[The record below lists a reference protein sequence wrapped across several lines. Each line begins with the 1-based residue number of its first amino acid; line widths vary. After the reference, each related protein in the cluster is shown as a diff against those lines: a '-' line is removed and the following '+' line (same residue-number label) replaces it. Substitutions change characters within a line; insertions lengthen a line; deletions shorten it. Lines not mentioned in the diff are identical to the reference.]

1 MTRLLALLAALR
13 RAVRPVVAGL
23 RAATAF
29 IRKTL
34 PPLLVALFGRWA
46 WQAPRWVTWSGGQVT
61 HGRRYLGANP
71 LRAAMLAV
79 ALVGLA
85 AATVWYVNL
94 PKPHYVTY
102 VVAAPGLTEYNDS
115 GISSIKPL
123 TILFS
128 ESAAPL
134 KSLQKVVTTGIDLSP
149 AVAGTWF
156 WLDDKAL
163 QFTPKDDWPVDRE
176 FTVRF
181 AKKGFFAAQVLLED
195 YEAEVRSQP
204 FTASITESQ
213 FYQDPTDPNLKKL
226 VATLRFSHPVDPEQ
240 LESRVSLAVAKDAEY
255 LGLTPDSRHFTVL
268 YDKFK
273 LAAFIH
279 SAALAMP
286 RDDTPLTLRIANG
299 IRAARGGNDTR
310 GQMEAIVTIPGRT
323 SLRFAEARMTVVDNA
338 RYEPEQILLVKS
350 SSPVA
355 ERAFA
360 GAITAR
366 LLPVR
371 HPRQP
376 IADLRPYEWYEEEQ
390 IGADILAKS
399 ETVNVSYV
407 PSDEGGNTAH
417 GFKFLAP
424 VGRYLHVT
432 VKDGVQGIGG
442 YLSGKPFV
450 ATVKVSPYKR
460 ALTFLGQ
467 GALLSMTGDKQ
478 VGFLSRDI
486 EKVDVEIG
494 RVLPNQLQHVAPNMW
509 DFQRPELYPVLEDKL
524 VERFVTTRDYSGKA
538 PGKPTYDSV
547 DVGEY
552 LQDRTQGRRGL
563 FLLRIRARGSL
574 RPAAEDEP
582 SEYESDENG
591 RDIDDTRL
599 ILVTDLGFIVKK
611 AKNGSSDVFVQ
622 SIRTG
627 LPVDG
632 AQIELIGSNGLT
644 MMSATT
650 DANGRAQL
658 PRPSP
663 TEAQREKTPLLIMA
677 QKDNDVSF
685 MPFASRGREI
695 DFSRFDTGGVENA
708 QSAQQLSVYLFS
720 DRGIY
725 RPGETT
731 HLGLITRTADWK
743 ASLTGLPLVVEITDP
758 RGITVSRTEMKLSAA
773 SFDEVTYTSQPASPT
788 GTYQAAAYLVK
799 SDSRVET
806 LGSTSFKV
814 QEFEPDRLKVRLDLT
829 DTSVEGWLRPSE
841 VQARVNVQHLFGA
854 PASSRRVEGELSL
867 TPALPRFTRYPDYR
881 FQVGERLPEPYQ
893 EQVAATVTDDNGIA
907 TLNLDL
913 KRFVGRAYRLTV
925 LARAFEAEGGR
936 NVGAQNSAIVSDA
949 PYLVGVK
956 TDGDLTFVRRSSE
969 RAARWLAVNQQL
981 QPVAADQLTLEWV
994 QRRFVSVLTQQN
1006 SGTFKYVSRLREIV
1020 RDTRAVRLVSP
1031 GSLLP
1036 IPTQEPGDF
1045 VLVLRNASGAELN
1058 RLSYTVAGDA
1068 NLSRSL
1074 ERNAEL
1080 QIQLD
1085 KAAYSGGDTVEVS
1098 IRAPYVGAGLITVE
1112 RERVFKYQW
1121 FKTTTTS
1128 SVHRVTLP
1136 QDFEGNGYI
1145 GVQFLRDPSSDELFM
1160 SPLSYGVTPFA
1171 ANLAARTQTMT
1182 LEAPRLVK
1190 PGASLSIRIAP
1201 GEPSRVA
1208 VLAVDEGIL
1217 QVARYKTPDPL
1228 GFFFQ
1233 KRMLE
1238 VETRQILDLI
1248 LPEFRRFLA
1257 LAAPGGDGESG
1268 FARHLNPFDK
1278 KRKPPVAYW
1287 SGVIDVGAE
1296 GRELTYTV
1304 PDYFNGRLRVF
1315 AIGASARRMAVAET
1329 ATEVRGDFILTPN
1342 VPAMAAPGDDFVV
1355 SIGVFNNSAGT
1366 GPIRVTAQVSPG
1378 LSLQGDASVDLEI
1391 AEKREGV
1398 AEFRM
1403 KANPVLGAATLIF
1416 SARRGTAG
1424 ARAEESVSV
1433 RPAVAY
1439 RTQLTLGRVDGS
1451 NAAASLTRDL
1461 YNERRTVDAAVS
1473 TLPLVWGQGL
1483 TAYLEDYQYSCTE
1496 QLVSKGMSL
1505 LILNTRPEFGS
1516 IRNRDAQPLERTFSM
1531 LRSRANDQG
1540 GVGLWSSSPVTAEFA
1555 TVYSAHFLVES
1566 KERGQKIPSEVLT
1579 SLNDWLIRFAS
1590 TPASS
1595 LADGRLRAYAVYLL
1609 VRQGIK
1615 PDAAVSNVEQELTR
1629 RYPQSWPT
1637 DLAAAYLA
1645 STYRLMQRNADAERI
1660 VRNVPW
1666 ATHTPGAAEEIYY
1679 DPLVHDAQ
1687 LLYLLARHFPG
1698 RLGATP
1704 PAALESISAAVSR
1717 NEAHSL
1723 SAAYTLLA
1731 LDAFAKISSGT
1742 VKLRITEFG
1751 KDGSSRALALPAGAM
1766 PKANVSQSAARLEF
1780 SKDGPARAYYV
1791 INESGFDRNQPTAA
1805 THQGIEIFREFVD
1818 AKGTTV
1824 TRVTV
1829 GQEFFARLRL
1839 RATQRDRLSQIAVVD
1854 LLPGGVEAVLE
1865 LQPPADTSAA
1875 GVDPAL
1881 ARRRT
1886 AAAALPIGVPGQSN
1900 WFPSHIDLREDRLVL
1915 YGEATKDVGTFV
1927 YRVRATNAGVFQTPP
1942 AFAEGMYN
1950 RTVTGMSPA
1959 GKLEIVKP

>member
-1 MTRLLALLAALR
+1 MTKLRALLAALQ
-13 RAVRPVVAGL
+13 RATRTGLRGL
-23 RAATAF
+23 RAAATF
-29 IRKTL
+29 IKRTL
-34 PPLLVALFGRWA
+34 PPLLIAVFGRWD
-46 WQAPRWVTWSGGQVT
+46 WQAPSWMRWTGGQVT
-61 HGRRYLGANP
+61 RGRRYLTAKP
-71 LRAAMLAV
+71 MHAA
-79 ALVGLA
+79 ALVIALVAIG
-85 AATVWYVNL
+85 AATYWYVNR

-102 VVAAPGLTEYNDS
+102 VVAAPGLTEYNDN
-115 GISSIKPL
+115 GIWSIKPL
-123 TILFS
+123 KILFN

-134 KSLQKVVTTGIDLSP
+134 KSLQKVVTTGVELSP
-149 AVAGTWF
+149 AIAGTWF
-156 WLDDKAL
+156 WINDKEL
-163 QFTPKDDWPVDRE
+163 QFTPKDDWPIDRE

-181 AKKGFFAAQVLLED
+181 AEKGFFAPQVQLEE

-204 FTASITESQ
+204 FTASISESQ
-213 FYQDPTDPNLKKL
+213 FYQDPRDPNLKKL
-226 VATLRFSHPVDPEQ
+226 VAALRFSHPVDTEQ

-286 RDDTPLTLRIANG
+286 RDDTPLTLRIDKG
-299 IRAARGGNDTR
+299 VRAARGGNETR
-310 GQMEAIVTIPGRT
+310 GQMQAVVMVPGRT
-323 SLRFAEARMTVVDNA
+323 SLRFADARMTVVDNA
-338 RYEPEQILLVKS
+338 RYEPEQILLMAS

-360 GAITAR
+360 GAVTAR
-366 LLPVR
+366 LLPIR
-371 HPRQP
+371 HPQQP
-376 IADLRPYEWYEEEQ
+376 KTDPHPYEWYDEEQ
-390 IGADILAKS
+390 IGADILSKS
-399 ETVNVSYV
+399 ETVNVTYV

-450 ATVKVSPYKR
+450 ATIKVSPYKR

-478 VGFLSRDI
+478 VGFLSRDV

-494 RVLPNQLQHVAPNMW
+494 RVLPNQLQHVAPQMW
-509 DFQRPELYPVLEDKL
+509 DFQRPELYQDLEDKL

-538 PGKPTYDSV
+538 PGKPTYDSIN
-547 DVGEY
+547 VGEY
-552 LQDRTQGRRGL
+552 LQDRAQGRRGL
-563 FLLRIRARGSL
+563 FLLHIRARGSL
-574 RPAAEDEP
+574 RPITEDEP
-582 SEYESDENG
+582 EGESDEDG
-591 RDIDDTRL
+591 RVIEDTRL
-599 ILVTDLGFIVKK
+599 ILVTDLGFIVKR
-611 AKNGSSDVFVQ
+611 AKDGSRDVFVQ

-632 AQIELIGSNGLT
+632 AQIEMIGTNGQPIMT
-644 MMSATT
+644 AIT
-650 DANGRAQL
+650 DATGRAHL
-658 PRPSP
+658 PRPPP
-663 TEAQREKTPLLIMA
+663 TEARREKTPLLIMA
-677 QKDNDVSF
+677 EKDNDMSF
-685 MPFASRGREI
+685 MPLNSGGREI

-725 RPGETT
+725 RPGETA

-743 ASLTGLPLVVEITDP
+743 ASLAGLPLVVEITDP
-758 RGITVSRTEMKLSAA
+758 RGITVNRTEMKLSAA

-788 GTYQAAAYLVK
+788 GVYQATAYLVK
-799 SDSRVET
+799 ADSRLET

-814 QEFEPDRLKVRLDLT
+814 QEFEPDRMKVRLDLT
-829 DTSVEGWLRPSE
+829 DTPIEGWLKPTD

-854 PASSRRVEGELSL
+854 PASGRRVEGEISL
-867 TPALPRFTRYPDYR
+867 TPALPRFTRYPEFR
-881 FQVGERLPEPYQ
+881 FQVGERLPAPYQ
-893 EQVAATVTDDNGIA
+893 EQVAAAVTDDNGIA

-925 LARAFEAEGGR
+925 VARAYEAEGGR

-956 TDGDLTFVRRSSE
+956 TDGDLTFVRRSSA

-981 QPVAADQLTLEWV
+981 QPVAADGLTLEWV
-994 QRRFVSVLTQQN
+994 QRKFVSVLTQQG

-1020 RDTRAVRLVSP
+1020 RDTRNVGLTAQ
-1031 GSLLP
+1031 GSLFPL
-1036 IPTQEPGDF
+1036 PTQEPGDF

-1058 RLSYTVAGDA
+1058 RLSYTVAGEA

-1085 KAAYSGGDTVEVS
+1085 RTAYSGGDTIEVS

-1128 SVHRVTLP
+1128 SVQKVVLP
-1136 QDFEGNGYI
+1136 QDFEGNGYV

-1171 ANLAARTQTMT
+1171 ANLSARTQSMT
-1182 LEAPRLVK
+1182 LEAPRLVR
-1190 PGASLSIRIAP
+1190 PGTPLTIEIAP

-1257 LAAPGGDGESG
+1257 LAAPGGDAEGD

-1287 SGVIDVGAE
+1287 SGVIDVGPE
-1296 GRELTYTV
+1296 GTELTYNV
-1304 PDYFNGRLRVF
+1304 PDYFNGRLRIV
-1315 AIGASARRMAVAET
+1315 AIGASARRMGVAET

-1342 VPAMAAPGDDFVV
+1342 VPAMAAPGDEFIV
-1355 SIGVFNNSAGT
+1355 SVGVYNNSAGS
-1366 GPIRVTAQVSPG
+1366 GPIRVGVQASPG
-1378 LSLQGDASVDLEI
+1378 LSLMGSASIDLQI

-1403 KANPVLGAATLIF
+1403 KANPVLGAATLTF
-1416 SARRGTAG
+1416 SANRGTAA
-1424 ARAEESVSV
+1424 ARLEESISV
-1433 RPAVAY
+1433 RPAIAY
-1439 RTQLTLGRVDGS
+1439 RTQLTLGRVDG
-1451 NAAASLTRDL
+1451 ATATATLTRDMFT
-1461 YNERRTVDAAVS
+1461 ERRTVEAAIS
-1473 TLPLVWGQGL
+1473 TLPLVWGRGL
-1483 TAYLEDYQYSCTE
+1483 TAYLENYQYSCTE

-1505 LILNTRPEFGS
+1505 LILNTRPEFGT
-1516 IRNRDAQPLERTFSM
+1516 IRNRDAQPLEGVFSM

-1540 GVGLWSSSPVTAEFA
+1540 GFGLWSSSPVTAEFP
-1555 TVYSAHFLVES
+1555 TVYAAHFLVEA
-1566 KERGQKIPSEVLT
+1566 KDRGQRIPNEVLT
-1579 SLNDWLIRFAS
+1579 PLNDWLIRFAS
-1590 TPASS
+1590 TPAGT

-1615 PDAAVSNVEQELTR
+1615 PAAALSNVEQELTR
-1629 RYPQSWPT
+1629 RYPQAWPT

-1645 STYRLMQRNADAERI
+1645 SSYRLMQRTADADRI
-1660 VRNVPW
+1660 VAKVPW
-1666 ATHTPGAAEEIYY
+1666 ATQKTDIGEEIYY

-1687 LLYLLARHFPG
+1687 LLYLLARHFPT

-1704 PAALESISAAVSR
+1704 PAALETISPTVSG
-1717 NEAHSL
+1717 NQANSL

-1731 LDAFAKISSGT
+1731 LDAFAKTSTAT
-1742 VKLRITEFG
+1742 VKLGITEIG
-1751 KDGSSRALALPAGAM
+1751 KDGGRRVLPLPAGAI
-1766 PKANVSQSAARLEF
+1766 PKAAVPQTAAKLEF
-1780 SKDGPARAYYV
+1780 SKEGPLRAYYV
-1791 INESGFDRNQPTAA
+1791 VNESGFDRNQPTSEIN
-1805 THQGIEIFREFVD
+1805 QGIEIFREFVD
-1818 AKGTTV
+1818 AKGTPL

-1829 GQEFFARLRL
+1829 GQEFFVRLRL
-1839 RATQRDRLSQIAVVD
+1839 RAARRDRVPQIAVVD

-1881 ARRRT
+1881 ARQRT
-1886 AAAALPIGVPGQSN
+1886 TAAALPIGVPSQSN
-1900 WFPSHIDLREDRLVL
+1900 WFPSHVDLREDRLVL
-1915 YGEATKDVGTFV
+1915 YGEATRNVGTFV

-1950 RTVTGMSPA
+1950 RTITGLSPA